1 MQDKNEHK
9 FESNLNWVVSCKKT
23 LVRDWS
29 LKQCLKYSI
38 YIYHGYDGNF
48 TTFILKNKEH
58 FGVRGS
64 ETTRSLLCLDQKQ
77 DWNNPEPDI
86 STATWLKIQTKIKQ
100 QTWKQ
105 KIIINDI
112 DNMKRRDNQRYIR
125 PLMWKM
131 CFLKY

>member
-29 LKQCLKYSI
+29 LKQCLKYNI
-38 YIYHGYDGNF
+38 YIPWVWLV
-48 TTFILKNKEH
+48 ILQLLSKKNKEH
-58 FGVRGS
+58 FGIGGS

-100 QTWKQ
+100 HTWKTKKNNNKWHRQ
-105 KIIINDI
+105 HK
-112 DNMKRRDNQRYIR
+112 KTRQ
-125 PLMWKM
+125 P
-131 CFLKY
+131 